1 MRPANNLGDAKRME
15 KAVSEQFRRWESE
28 KSRYLF
34 DRRVREAIKY
44 IPDNSFVLD
53 IGCGDSESIIA
64 VESNKNNITVIGMDI
79 RMPPSDK
86 RCVCASCCAIPFKDN
101 MFDCVLCLAVLEHTP
116 DQLKV
121 LTEIS
126 RVLKDGG
133 SVIITTP
140 NPFFTIPSRIAS
152 LLNLKYSEAYDNSIT
167 IAALEKLLT
176 PAGINVVERRGFLLL
191 PFKNPFGRLE
201 RILGITICGF
211 TILMNQL
218 VVGKKSGLQSK
229 VQ

>member
-1 MRPANNLGDAKRME
+1 VSDNSTPTKALE
-15 KAVSEQFRRWESE
+15 KAVAQQFSAWEH
-28 KSRYLF
+28 KKNRYLF
-34 DRRVREAIKY
+34 NRRVREALKY

-64 VESNKNNITVIGMDI
+64 VESNKSNVTVIGMDI

-86 RCVCASCCAIPFKDN
+86 RCVCASCGAMPFKDN

-116 DQLKV
+116 YQLKV
-121 LTEIS
+121 LMEIS

-167 IAALEKLLT
+167 IAALEKLLI
-176 PAGINVVERRGFLLL
+176 PAGINVIEKRGFLLL
-191 PFKNPFGRLE
+191 PFKNPFERLE